1 MARNPA
7 KQKSESSLS
16 SAPKDLISPP
26 VKVGTNGRKRK
37 ANTAV
42 KDEDEASASA
52 DNDEAT
58 TKTEK
63 QPKKKAKVEKVADR
77 EIVVKKKAPAKRQS
91 KKEANQAPL
100 EQRTVGSKLRVGA
113 HVSTA
118 GGT

>member
-1 MARNPA
+1 MARKLV
-7 KQKSESSLS
+7 KQQSESSLS
-16 SAPKDLISPP
+16 SVPEDFISPP
-26 VKVGTNGRKRK
+26 VKVETNDRKRK
-37 ANTAV
+37 SKAV
-42 KDEDEASASA
+42 VKEEDEVSASA
-52 DNDEAT
+52 DEDEAT

-63 QPKKKAKVEKVADR
+63 QPKKKAKVEKVTNR

-91 KKEANQAPL
+91 KKGADQVPL